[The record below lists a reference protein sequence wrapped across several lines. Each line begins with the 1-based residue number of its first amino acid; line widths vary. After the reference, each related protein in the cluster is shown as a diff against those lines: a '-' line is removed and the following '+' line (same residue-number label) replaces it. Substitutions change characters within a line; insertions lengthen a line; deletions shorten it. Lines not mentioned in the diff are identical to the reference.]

1 MNEVFL
7 MLGWLIYFYMH
18 SLLAATSVKDFF
30 AKQFNIKSARTYRI
44 GYNILG
50 LVGILLLFY
59 FQFII
64 PSTFLF
70 KPTLITNGISFGLM
84 LIGLIIMMVSIRNY
98 DWKSF
103 IGIRE
108 EKNYAL
114 VIAGMNKYVRHPLY
128 SGTMLFVMGYF
139 IGQPYFKNLF
149 LMVLMWIYL
158 AIGIIYEERKLVKLY
173 GDVYKNYQRNVKKM
187 IPFIW

>member
-1 MNEVFL
+1 MNEGFL
-7 MLGWLIYFYMH
+7 LLGWLLYFYLH
-18 SLLAATSVKDFF
+18 SLLAATSVKVFF
-30 AKQFNIKSARTYRI
+30 AKKFNIKSARTYRI
-44 GYNILG
+44 AYNIIG
-50 LVGILLLFY
+50 LAGILLLFY

-64 PSTFLF
+64 PSIFLL
-70 KPTLITNGISFGLM
+70 KPGLITICIALVLM
-84 LIGLIIMMVSIRNY
+84 LAGLIIMFISIKNY

-103 IGIRE
+103 IGISD

-128 SGTMLFVMGYF
+128 SGTMLFVTGYF
-139 IGQPYFKNLF
+139 IWQPYFKNF
-149 LMVLMWIYL
+149 LLMILMWIYL

-173 GDVYKNYQRNVKKM
+173 GDVYKNYQLKVKKM

>member
-1 MNEVFL
+1 MNEVTLLLAWLLYFFL
-7 MLGWLIYFYMH
+7 H
-18 SLLAATSVKDFF
+18 SLLAATSVKNFL
-30 AKQFNIKSARTYRI
+30 AKNLALTSARTYRI
-44 GYNILG
+44 GYNIIG
-50 LVGILLLFY
+50 FTGILLLIY

-64 PSTFLF
+64 TSSILF
-70 KPTLITNGISFGLM
+70 TPVFFTNSIAFCLLLAGLLIMIFA
-84 LIGLIIMMVSIRNY
+84 IRNY

-103 IGIRE
+103 VGITE

-114 VIAGMNKYVRHPLY
+114 VITGMNRYVRHPLY

-139 IGQPYFKNLF
+139 TWQPFVKNFIL
-149 LMVLMWIYL
+149 VILMWVYL

-173 GDVYKNYQRNVKKM
+173 GDVYKNYQKKVKKM

>member
-1 MNEVFL
+1 MNEGFL
-7 MLGWLIYFYMH
+7 LLGWLLYFYLH
-18 SLLAATSVKDFF
+18 SLLAATSVKVFF
-30 AKQFNIKSARTYRI
+30 AKKFNIKSARTYRI
-44 GYNILG
+44 AYNIIG
-50 LVGILLLFY
+50 LAGILLLFY

-64 PSTFLF
+64 PSIVLL
-70 KPTLITNGISFGLM
+70 KPGLITICIALVLM
-84 LIGLIIMMVSIRNY
+84 LAGLIIMFISIKNY

-103 IGIRE
+103 IGISD

-128 SGTMLFVMGYF
+128 SGTMLFVTGYF
-139 IGQPYFKNLF
+139 IWQPYFKNF
-149 LMVLMWIYL
+149 LLMILMWIYL

-173 GDVYKNYQRNVKKM
+173 GDVYKNYQLKVKKM